1 MSIDSF
7 FYVPAGTR
15 GLEPGKRGYRKYKTV
30 SDFIAAHGYR
40 PFPHQVKWVAGGWID
55 EAYFFEDAQD
65 AIWFFVEGWRQRD
78 FTDGGCPV
86 GHAPTELWIDGQQ
99 RCEHCAEPLVEGETE
114 QVRCDTCKRPMTVC
128 DDCWNNSDDC
138 PECEDRREQEQWCV
152 LCDMPLVNMTPE
164 EQQRH
169 RDSHK

>member
-15 GLEPGKRGYRKYKTV
+15 SMEPGKRSYRKYK
-30 SDFIAAHGYR
+30 SFADFKAAH
-40 PFPHQVKWVAGGWID
+40 PPTHHQVKWVAGGLID
-55 EAYFFEDAQD
+55 EQYFFEDAQD
-65 AIWFFVEGWRQRD
+65 AIWFFVEGWRHRD
-78 FTDGGCPV
+78 FSDGDFPIGC
-86 GHAPTELWIDGQQ
+86 APSALWIDGHQ

-114 QVRCDTCKRPMTVC
+114 HVRCDTCKRPMTVC

-169 RDSHK
+169 WDSHK